1 VAKKRKKKHVPQR
14 TCVGCRTVDPKQTM
28 TRIVRTKDGVR
39 IDPSGKLAGRGAYLH
54 DKQDCWQKG
63 LEGALARA
71 LKTNISADEKQ
82 NLRDFMESLPNQ
94 PQA

>member
-1 VAKKRKKKHVPQR
+1 
-14 TCVGCRTVDPKQTM
+14 VDPKQAM

-54 DKQDCWQKG
+54 DQRSCWQKG

-82 NLRDFMESLPNQ
+82 NLREFIESLPNQ